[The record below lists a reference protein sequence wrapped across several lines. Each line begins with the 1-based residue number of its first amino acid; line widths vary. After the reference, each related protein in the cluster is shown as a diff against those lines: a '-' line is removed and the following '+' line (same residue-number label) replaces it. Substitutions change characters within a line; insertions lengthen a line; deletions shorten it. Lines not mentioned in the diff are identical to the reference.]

1 MYYFTVTLKFV
12 SYFGQDCS
20 ADTDLD
26 SADGV
31 ISDIVSKSVAKIRS
45 LINLKGEAKKENKEG
60 SKHKKQNFLKV
71 NENFFH
77 SFFNSIMK
85 TRW

>member
-1 MYYFTVTLKFV
+1 MCYFTLTLKFV
-12 SYFGQDCS
+12 LYFGQDCS
-20 ADTDLD
+20 ADADLD

-31 ISDIVSKSVAKIRS
+31 ISDIVSKIVAKIRS

-71 NENFFH
+71 NDNFFH
-77 SFFNSIMK
+77 SFFNTTMK
-85 TRW
+85 TQW

>member
-1 MYYFTVTLKFV
+1 MCYFTLTLKFV
-12 SYFGQDCS
+12 SYFDQNCS
-20 ADTDLD
+20 ADADLH

-31 ISDIVSKSVAKIRS
+31 ISDIVSKIDAKIKS

-71 NENFFH
+71 NDNFFY
-77 SFFNSIMK
+77 SFFNSTMK
-85 TRW
+85 T